1 MNTQEILLQIVGI
14 HLFLGISLILISI
27 VLFIFVTKSKVYLV
41 ITSLLLLTFAHFYY
55 YLYYTGY
62 LVNFP
67 NLIFA
72 YPILNV
78 AGHVFL
84 FHTFLK
90 ILMFRN
96 FWNRRTL
103 LHLPVLLI
111 QMIQVAPLLL
121 LDEQDKILSYRNQRE
136 HSTPEGIAG
145 WKAEYYFYGIA
156 IFYISFTMFLFI
168 KKFFP
173 NLLSQGNQKSKNIKM
188 IDPEYDRNDSNNEIK
203 LESKR
208 DSKIHKFTWIPFS
221 SYIVLILSFLSWML
235 VPNIIFHVIIPL
247 AFSIFVPV
255 FLIGLIF
262 FPYILQLG
270 VQISVPSDFTLPKYA
285 KSNLQNLDLVAL
297 ENKIHQLMEDKIYLQ
312 EDLNLPKLASL
323 CKISIHQLSAY
334 FNLIKGVKYPDFI
347 RKYRIEEAKILLI
360 ERKEWNTTR
369 IGYESGFNST
379 SSFFEAFKN
388 EVGISPS
395 EFRKNFKNS
404 ISTS

>member
-62 LVNFP
+62 LVNLP

-111 QMIQVAPLLL
+111 QMIQVAPFLLL
-121 LDEQDKILSYRNQRE
+121 EEQDKILTYKNQSE
-136 HSTPEGIAG
+136 YGTPEGIAG

-156 IFYISFTMFLFI
+156 IFYISYTIFLFI

-173 NLLSQGNQKSKNIKM
+173 NLLSLGNQKSKNNNM
-188 IDPEYDRNDSNNEIK
+188 IDPEFVRNESNNENK

-270 VQISVPSDFTLPKYA
+270 VQISVPDDFTLPKYA

-323 CKISIHQLSAY
+323 CKISVHQLSAY

-347 RKYRIEEAKILLI
+347 RKYRIGEAKHLLI
-360 ERKEWNTTR
+360 TKIEWNTTR

-379 SSFFEAFKN
+379 SSFFEAFKS

-395 EFRKNFKNS
+395 EYRKNFKNL
-404 ISTS
+404 